1 MTKEV
6 QILDDLKAK
15 STSKDYVITW
25 WDYGYPIWYYA
36 DKNTLID
43 GGKHQNDNFIVS
55 EILLS
60 TSPLEAARLSR
71 LAVETYVDSNY
82 TIIADTLF
90 KNRQEDQV
98 DVSAYLENLRYGDVK
113 LPEKSR
119 DIYLYLPMRMLDILP
134 TVKMFS
140 NIDLN
145 TGKPLSDPFFYS
157 TQNFQDSAT
166 VLQLGNGVAL
176 LKNEGKVQ
184 IGDQTV
190 PLGEFIKV
198 GYNQN
203 GKINIQK
210 QTITP
215 MSRLT
220 IIYMESYHRFLVLD
234 TEYLNSTFIQMYVF
248 ENYDKALF
256 EPVILDPLAKIYKLK
271 I

>member
-1 MTKEV
+1 M
-6 QILDDLKAK
+6 
-15 STSKDYVITW
+15 
-25 WDYGYPIWYYA
+25 
-36 DKNTLID
+36 
-43 GGKHQNDNFIVS
+43 
-55 EILLS
+55 
-60 TSPLEAARLSR
+60 
-71 LAVETYVDSNY
+71 ETYVDSNY
-82 TIIADTLF
+82 KIIADTLF
-90 KNRQEDQV
+90 KNRQKDQV

-157 TQNFQDSAT
+157 TQNFRDSAT
-166 VLQLGNGVAL
+166 VLQLGNGIAL

-234 TEYLNSTFIQMYVF
+234 SEYLNSTYIQMYVF
-248 ENYDKALF
+248 ENYDKTLF
-256 EPVILDPLAKIYKLK
+256 EPVTLDPLVKIYKLK